1 MVHIGIICP
10 SEIALRR
17 FLPGLQKSSDFQFVG
32 VAVASPDEWNGL
44 TAEVLEKERQKA
56 SLFIAGYGGEV
67 FEGYKAFISNAN
79 VDAVYLP
86 LPPALHYK
94 WAKLALESGKHVLV
108 EKPFTTNLAD
118 TQKLVDIAKENRLAL
133 HENYMFVFH
142 NQLQAIDEIVQSG
155 VVGDV
160 RLYRISFGFPKRTL
174 TDFRYDKTLGG
185 GALLDCGGYTLKYAS
200 KLLGRTAKVVCAQ
213 SNYTDEF
220 SVDAYGSATL
230 TNDSGVT
237 AQVAFGM
244 DNSYKCDLEVW
255 GSNGTLITGR
265 ILTAPPDF
273 ASEVTIKRG
282 NDFEIRTLPQDDAF
296 MKSIQHF
303 QYCIEDMSIRLK
315 NYDSI
320 LRQAELVDQ
329 FTKLAGLE

>member
-1 MVHIGIICP
+1 MVHVGIICP

-17 FLPGLQKSSDFQFVG
+17 FLPALQKSPDFQFVG
-32 VAVASPDEWNGL
+32 VAVASPNEWNGSTL
-44 TAEVLEKERQKA
+44 EILEKERQKA
-56 SLFIAGYGGEV
+56 SLFITGYGGEI
-67 FEGYKAFISNAN
+67 FEGYEILISNAK

-108 EKPFTTNLAD
+108 EKPSTTNLAD

-155 VVGDV
+155 VIGDV
-160 RLYRISFGFPKRTL
+160 RLYRISFGFPKRAL

-230 TNDSGVT
+230 INDSGVT

-255 GSNGTLITGR
+255 GSCGTLTTGR
-265 ILTAPPDF
+265 ILTAPDDLVP
-273 ASEVTIKRG
+273 EVTIKKG
-282 NDFEIRTLPQDDAF
+282 NDFETRRLPRDDAF

-303 QYCIEDMSIRLK
+303 QYCIEDMSIRLE

-329 FTKLAGLE
+329 FAKLAGLE